1 LCRGVSSREAEV
13 DMKFSPPPPQT
24 WWRRFRRT
32 ARWSRLAIVLSMVMA
47 LIGAVLTMFLAFIL
61 IMWPVGAIAES
72 IVLGLHLNSREETT
86 AWYDSLV
93 VLIIAGA
100 VGGACGGALFY
111 WLRRSL
117 PAPEQQTPI
126 RPLRQ
131 TVLGGASMLAVIVLI
146 LSLVTR

>member
-1 LCRGVSSREAEV
+1 
-13 DMKFSPPPPQT
+13 MKFSPPPPQT

-32 ARWSRLAIVLSMVMA
+32 ERWSRLAIVLSIVMA

-72 IVLGLHLNSREETT
+72 IVLGLHLSSREETT

-117 PAPEQQTPI
+117 PAPWT
-126 RPLRQ
+126 
-131 TVLGGASMLAVIVLI
+131 
-146 LSLVTR
+146 